1 MLCGEKKG
9 EVGLDQ
15 TSSASKMLEKA
26 LISFPGCSSLM
37 GVAC

>member
-15 TSSASKMLEKA
+15 TFSASEMLEKA
-26 LISFPGCSSLM
+26 LISFPEHSSLM
-37 GVAC
+37 GIAC